1 MGDIIHALPVA
12 HDIRQALP
20 EAELHWVAEESFRD
34 IPTLAPAVSKVH
46 VTAFRRWRKAIL
58 SGPVRAEM
66 ADVKNALRAEHY
78 DVVLDIQGLMRSAM
92 VARWAGVPATG
103 YSWGTAREPIASLAY
118 ARKLDLP
125 ASLGAVRR
133 YRMAAAEALGYEI
146 DPERPVFG
154 LQANA
159 EPSVKPAGPYAA
171 LAVNTSRDEKL
182 WPEEYWTHLGRKFA
196 GAGLRSVLFWG
207 SDVERER
214 VERLVRTIPGA
225 EVAPRTTLATTAATL
240 ARVRR
245 GRRHGACPSR
255 GGARSSERRHLRL
268 HADRDPEACRGR
280 SRAQPRRHRTVSGRR
295 RGLEGARRR
304 SGRTLVRITPSMYR
318 AVSVVALPLASLYLM
333 WRSRR
338 QPAYRQFWDERFA
351 WSSFPLKTGRPRVW
365 IHAVSVG
372 ETNAAKPLLEAVLER
387 WPECDVLL
395 THMTPTGREA
405 GAKLV
410 ALAPDRIH
418 QCYLPYDAPYAVEK
432 FFRQTQPTIGIIME
446 TEVWPNLMSE
456 AKRCGVP
463 MVLANAR
470 ESEKSRAQAE
480 KFLDVM
486 GPAFGSFTAILAQSE
501 EDKERLESL
510 GGRNVTV
517 CGSVKFDI
525 RPNASQEAAA
535 RAWKASLSRPVA
547 LIASTRQ
554 GEEVLFAKAMATR
567 PELLRRAQFW
577 LVPRHPQRFDE
588 VFRTLTGAGLKVC
601 RRSQI
606 AEPADV
612 PADTDVVLGDSM
624 GEMSFYCALAD
635 MTAMGGSFQNHGS
648 QNVIEPALAG
658 SPIVVGPSIFNFQKV
673 IRDGLS
679 AGAMVQVE
687 TPEEAL
693 DRFEHW
699 LDVPETRVSAS
710 EAALGF
716 SRQYAGATQRMMTIL
731 EVLWQKAQKTA
742 SLTS

>member
-1 MGDIIHALPVA
+1 M
-12 HDIRQALP
+12 
-20 EAELHWVAEESFRD
+20 
-34 IPTLAPAVSKVH
+34 
-46 VTAFRRWRKAIL
+46 
-58 SGPVRAEM
+58 
-66 ADVKNALRAEHY
+66 
-78 DVVLDIQGLMRSAM
+78 
-92 VARWAGVPATG
+92 
-103 YSWGTAREPIASLAY
+103 
-118 ARKLDLP
+118 KL
-125 ASLGAVRR
+125 
-133 YRMAAAEALGYEI
+133 
-146 DPERPVFG
+146 
-154 LQANA
+154 
-159 EPSVKPAGPYAA
+159 
-171 LAVNTSRDEKL
+171 
-182 WPEEYWTHLGRKFA
+182 
-196 GAGLRSVLFWG
+196 
-207 SDVERER
+207 
-214 VERLVRTIPGA
+214 
-225 EVAPRTTLATTAATL
+225 
-240 ARVRR
+240 
-245 GRRHGACPSR
+245 
-255 GGARSSERRHLRL
+255 
-268 HADRDPEACRGR
+268 
-280 SRAQPRRHRTVSGRR
+280 
-295 RGLEGARRR
+295 
-304 SGRTLVRITPSMYR
+304 TPSMYR

-372 ETNAAKPLLEAVLER
+372 ETNAAKPLLEAILQR

-410 ALAPDRIH
+410 ALSPDRIH

-432 FFRQTQPTIGIIME
+432 FFRQTQPTLGIIME

-456 AKRCGVP
+456 AQRCGVP

-480 KFLDVM
+480 KFLEVM

-501 EDKERLESL
+501 EDKVRLESL

-535 RAWKASLSRPVA
+535 RVWKTSLKRPVA

-554 GEEVLFAKAMATR
+554 GEEVPFAKAMVAR
-567 PELLRRAQFW
+567 PELLKRAQFW

-588 VFRTLTGAGLKVC
+588 VYRALTDAGLKVC
-601 RRSQI
+601 RRSKI
-606 AEPADV
+606 AEPSDV

-673 IRDGLS
+673 IRDGLV
-679 AGAMVQVE
+679 AGAMVQVD
-687 TPEEAL
+687 TPEQAL
-693 DRFEHW
+693 DQFERW
-699 LDVPETRVSAS
+699 LDDPKSHVNAS
-710 EAALGF
+710 EAALEF

>member
-1 MGDIIHALPVA
+1 M
-12 HDIRQALP
+12 
-20 EAELHWVAEESFRD
+20 
-34 IPTLAPAVSKVH
+34 
-46 VTAFRRWRKAIL
+46 
-58 SGPVRAEM
+58 
-66 ADVKNALRAEHY
+66 
-78 DVVLDIQGLMRSAM
+78 
-92 VARWAGVPATG
+92 
-103 YSWGTAREPIASLAY
+103 
-118 ARKLDLP
+118 
-125 ASLGAVRR
+125 
-133 YRMAAAEALGYEI
+133 
-146 DPERPVFG
+146 
-154 LQANA
+154 
-159 EPSVKPAGPYAA
+159 
-171 LAVNTSRDEKL
+171 
-182 WPEEYWTHLGRKFA
+182 
-196 GAGLRSVLFWG
+196 
-207 SDVERER
+207 
-214 VERLVRTIPGA
+214 
-225 EVAPRTTLATTAATL
+225 
-240 ARVRR
+240 
-245 GRRHGACPSR
+245 
-255 GGARSSERRHLRL
+255 
-268 HADRDPEACRGR
+268 
-280 SRAQPRRHRTVSGRR
+280 
-295 RGLEGARRR
+295 
-304 SGRTLVRITPSMYR
+304 RITPSMYR

-470 ESEKSRAQAE
+470 ESE
-480 KFLDVM
+480 
-486 GPAFGSFTAILAQSE
+486 
-501 EDKERLESL
+501 
-510 GGRNVTV
+510 
-517 CGSVKFDI
+517 
-525 RPNASQEAAA
+525 
-535 RAWKASLSRPVA
+535 
-547 LIASTRQ
+547 
-554 GEEVLFAKAMATR
+554 FAKAMATR

>member
-1 MGDIIHALPVA
+1 
-12 HDIRQALP
+12 
-20 EAELHWVAEESFRD
+20 
-34 IPTLAPAVSKVH
+34 
-46 VTAFRRWRKAIL
+46 
-58 SGPVRAEM
+58 
-66 ADVKNALRAEHY
+66 
-78 DVVLDIQGLMRSAM
+78 
-92 VARWAGVPATG
+92 
-103 YSWGTAREPIASLAY
+103 
-118 ARKLDLP
+118 
-125 ASLGAVRR
+125 
-133 YRMAAAEALGYEI
+133 
-146 DPERPVFG
+146 
-154 LQANA
+154 
-159 EPSVKPAGPYAA
+159 
-171 LAVNTSRDEKL
+171 
-182 WPEEYWTHLGRKFA
+182 
-196 GAGLRSVLFWG
+196 
-207 SDVERER
+207 
-214 VERLVRTIPGA
+214 
-225 EVAPRTTLATTAATL
+225 
-240 ARVRR
+240 
-245 GRRHGACPSR
+245 
-255 GGARSSERRHLRL
+255 
-268 HADRDPEACRGR
+268 
-280 SRAQPRRHRTVSGRR
+280 
-295 RGLEGARRR
+295 
-304 SGRTLVRITPSMYR
+304 MYR

-588 VFRTLTGAGLKVC
+588 VC

>member
-1 MGDIIHALPVA
+1 MKILVIKSSSMGDIIHALPVA

-159 EPSVKPAGPYAA
+159 EPSVKPAGQDH
-171 LAVNTSRDEKL
+171 SRRRSGSED
-182 WPEEYWTHLGRKFA
+182 HSGDDGRHA
-196 GAGLRSVLFWG
+196 G
-207 SDVERER
+207 
-214 VERLVRTIPGA
+214 PC
-225 EVAPRTTLATTAATL
+225 
-240 ARVRR
+240 RVRR

-365 IHAVSVG
+365 IHAVSV
-372 ETNAAKPLLEAVLER
+372 
-387 WPECDVLL
+387 L

-410 ALAPDRIH
+410 ARAPDRIH

-567 PELLRRAQFW
+567 PE
-577 LVPRHPQRFDE
+577 HPQRFDE

>member
-1 MGDIIHALPVA
+1 
-12 HDIRQALP
+12 
-20 EAELHWVAEESFRD
+20 
-34 IPTLAPAVSKVH
+34 
-46 VTAFRRWRKAIL
+46 
-58 SGPVRAEM
+58 
-66 ADVKNALRAEHY
+66 
-78 DVVLDIQGLMRSAM
+78 
-92 VARWAGVPATG
+92 
-103 YSWGTAREPIASLAY
+103 
-118 ARKLDLP
+118 
-125 ASLGAVRR
+125 
-133 YRMAAAEALGYEI
+133 
-146 DPERPVFG
+146 
-154 LQANA
+154 
-159 EPSVKPAGPYAA
+159 
-171 LAVNTSRDEKL
+171 
-182 WPEEYWTHLGRKFA
+182 
-196 GAGLRSVLFWG
+196 
-207 SDVERER
+207 
-214 VERLVRTIPGA
+214 
-225 EVAPRTTLATTAATL
+225 
-240 ARVRR
+240 
-245 GRRHGACPSR
+245 
-255 GGARSSERRHLRL
+255 
-268 HADRDPEACRGR
+268 
-280 SRAQPRRHRTVSGRR
+280 
-295 RGLEGARRR
+295 
-304 SGRTLVRITPSMYR
+304 
-318 AVSVVALPLASLYLM
+318 
-333 WRSRR
+333 
-338 QPAYRQFWDERFA
+338 
-351 WSSFPLKTGRPRVW
+351 
-365 IHAVSVG
+365 
-372 ETNAAKPLLEAVLER
+372 
-387 WPECDVLL
+387 
-395 THMTPTGREA
+395 
-405 GAKLV
+405 
-410 ALAPDRIH
+410 
-418 QCYLPYDAPYAVEK
+418 
-432 FFRQTQPTIGIIME
+432 ME

-648 QNVIEPALAG
+648 QNVIAPALAG